1 MSFAYALIA
10 ILGLAVLMVVHEGGH
25 YLAARRFGMRV
36 TKFSIGFGPTLWKH
50 RPKNSPTT
58 FQIAIIPFLAYV
70 QIAGMNP
77 YEDSDPKDPE
87 SYANASL
94 WGRIVT
100 IAAGPL
106 ANYFFASILMFFAFM
121 LGGNYVVDEASMRV
135 HVQQGGPA
143 SNAGMTDGDRI
154 LTVNGDAVKDWDQ
167 LKKQIGAHPGDKI
180 DLGIEREAKG
190 GAAGATE
197 TLHFFA
203 TPVGEGD
210 MKGKILVGPYGR
222 VEPVTVGQAALLSVK
237 RPPMVVYE
245 LVKGLARMITLK
257 DKPQLSGPVGIVREV
272 GNAAKD
278 GAHSYLML
286 LGALSAYLGGFNLLP
301 FPALDGGRLLFLGF
315 EAASRRKADA
325 KIEAKI
331 HAIGLLMFLTLIAFV
346 TYTEVIPS
354 RDKAATEETAKPAA
368 K

>member
-1 MSFAYALIA
+1 
-10 ILGLAVLMVVHEGGH
+10 
-25 YLAARRFGMRV
+25 MRV

-58 FQIAIIPFLAYV
+58 FQVAIIPFLAYV

-77 YEDSDPKDPE
+77 YEESDPKDPE

-106 ANYFFASILMFFAFM
+106 ANYFFASILMFFAFL
-121 LGGNYVVDEASMRV
+121 LGGNYVVDEVSMRV
-135 HVQQGGPA
+135 HVGAEGPA
-143 SNAGMTDGDRI
+143 AKAGMLDGDRI

-180 DLGIEREAKG
+180 DIEVEREPKG
-190 GAAGATE
+190 APE
-197 TLHFFA
+197 VPKEKLHVFA
-203 TPVGEGD
+203 TPVGDGE
-210 MKGKILVGPYGR
+210 MKGKIMVGPHGR

-237 RPPMVVYE
+237 RPPLVVYE
-245 LVKGLARMITLK
+245 LVKGLARMVTLK
-257 DKPQLSGPVGIVREV
+257 DKPQLAGPVGIVREV

-325 KIEAKI
+325 KIEAKV

-346 TYTEVIPS
+346 TYTEVIPKHS
-354 RDKAATEETAKPAA
+354 SSEETSKPAA

>member
-50 RPKNSPTT
+50 RSKNSPTT

-77 YEDSDPKDPE
+77 YEESDPKDPE

-106 ANYFFASILMFFAFM
+106 ANYFFASVLMFLAF
-121 LGGNYVVDEASMRV
+121 LIGGNYVVDEASMRV
-135 HVQQGGPA
+135 HVQKGGPA
-143 SNAGMTDGDRI
+143 ATAGMTDGDRI
-154 LTVNGDAVKDWDQ
+154 VMVNGNAVKDWDQ
-167 LKKQIGAHPGDKI
+167 LKKQISAHPGDNI
-180 DLGIEREAKG
+180 DIAIERQAKDA
-190 GAAGATE
+190 AAGTME
-197 TLHFFA
+197 TLKFVA
-203 TPVGEGD
+203 TPVKEGD
-210 MKGKILVGPYGR
+210 MKGKILVGPYGQ
-222 VEPVTVGQAALLSVK
+222 VQPVTVGEAAILSVK
-237 RPPMVVYE
+237 RPPLVVYE
-245 LVKGLARMITLK
+245 LIKGLARMITLK
-257 DKPQLSGPVGIVREV
+257 DKPQLAGPVGIVREV
-272 GNAAKD
+272 GNAARD

-354 RDKAATEETAKPAA
+354 SSKSSAEETTAPAA